1 MLDAAFGGEPV
12 RASVAALPQD
22 ELVMRSLRAAGYA
35 ALLGLP
41 LLLLASLMLEAPIAG
56 PALIASGYLGIAFAL
71 QSDRPAR
78 AAVLSGI
85 VLFGLVAWLLICLA
99 SGAIPIAGPGLTA
112 ALLAPLFASAP
123 SLARIV
129 IASRAERAP
138 SAPHASVGAREIEEA
153 APLPEA
159 PRCEPGE
166 IVRADFEA
174 PACDM
179 QAGRHATSAMRSA
192 SPCGMRGRW
201 PTHRRISLTVET
213 EADLGAACDQQTC
226 RRMVCALLEH
236 VVGHIAAGGKRVAL
250 RAAGEGSGAPAAA
263 VGEPAGCECGERAIP
278 CRGARDDR
286 DGGRDPRRGLRAR
299 WMVVERQA

>member
-1 MLDAAFGGEPV
+1 MVSSGRQMAWSSPLDPRPVLDAAFGGEPV
-12 RASVAALPQD
+12 RAGVAVLPQD

-41 LLLLASLMLEAPIAG
+41 LLLLASLMLDAPMAG

-138 SAPHASVGAREIEEA
+138 AAPTCQRRRARSGES
-153 APLPEA
+153 APLPRA
-159 PRCEPGE
+159 PRGEPGE
-166 IVRADFEA
+166 IARADLRA

-179 QAGRHATSAMRSA
+179 PAGRHATSAMRSA

-201 PTHRRISLTVET
+201 PT
-213 EADLGAACDQQTC
+213 Q
-226 RRMVCALLEH
+226 
-236 VVGHIAAGGKRVAL
+236 
-250 RAAGEGSGAPAAA
+250 
-263 VGEPAGCECGERAIP
+263 
-278 CRGARDDR
+278 
-286 DGGRDPRRGLRAR
+286 DGFR
-299 WMVVERQA
+299 